1 MKQIIIILLVV
12 IVGIMGYNLYKKHH
26 RFNPPNFEYTIS
38 EAIDANH
45 PNKELLLNYYQA
57 VEVVNGYVITQ
68 WGANEIDVR
77 NPEDDNAQTLA
88 AVSEYSK
95 KLGYVKYYE
104 SQLLKPKEKKTVMKM
119 DASKVENRKKLIQ
132 KLFYAN
138 SQANGLQVGDRGAL
152 VYEIQR
158 LLVQKG
164 DSIVHDGIFSTET
177 FNAIYTYEKQNGLFA
192 DGILDV
198 VTLDY
203 LLN

>member
-12 IVGIMGYNLYKKHH
+12 IVGIMGYNLYKKYH
-26 RFNPPNFEYTIS
+26 RFNPPNFEYS
-38 EAIDANH
+38 VPEGIDANH
-45 PNKELLLNYYQA
+45 PNKDLLLNYYQA
-57 VEVVNGYVITQ
+57 VEAVNGYVITQ

-88 AVSEYSK
+88 AVSEYAK

-104 SQLLKPKEKKTVMKM
+104 SQLLKPKEEKTAIKKDT
-119 DASKVENRKKLIQ
+119 SKVENRKKLVQ

-138 SQANGLQVGDRGAL
+138 AQANGLQIGDRGAL

-177 FNAIYTYEKQNGLFA
+177 FNAIYGFEEQNGLFA
-192 DGILDV
+192 DGILDAI
-198 VTLDY
+198 TLDH

>member
-12 IVGIMGYNLYKKHH
+12 IVGIMGYNLYKKYH
-26 RFNPPNFEYTIS
+26 RFNPPNFEHPIS
-38 EAIDANH
+38 EAVDANH

-57 VEVVNGYVITQ
+57 VEAVNGFVITQ
-68 WGANEIDVR
+68 WSANEIDVR
-77 NPEDDNAQTLA
+77 NPEDDNAQTVA
-88 AVSEYSK
+88 AVLEYSK

-104 SQLLKPKEKKTVMKM
+104 SQLLKPREEKTVVKKN
-119 DASKVENRKKLIQ
+119 APKVENRKKLVQ

-138 SQANGLQVGDRGAL
+138 AQANGLQIGDRGAL

-164 DSIVHDGIFSTET
+164 DSIEDDGIFSTET
-177 FNAIYTYEKQNGLFA
+177 FNALRAFEEQNGLFA
-192 DGILDV
+192 DGKLDAI
-198 VTLDY
+198 TLNY